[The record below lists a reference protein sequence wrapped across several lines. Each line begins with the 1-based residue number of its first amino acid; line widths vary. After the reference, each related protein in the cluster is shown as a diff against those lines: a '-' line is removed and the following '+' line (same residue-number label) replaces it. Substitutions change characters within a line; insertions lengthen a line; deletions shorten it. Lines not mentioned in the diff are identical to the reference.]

1 MNNALLYQIAAT
13 IIPGIGN
20 VYTKQ
25 LVSYFGSAENIF
37 KAKKKDLE
45 AIEGIGPKRMDSI
58 LNFNFSEAEKEVA
71 FIEKHKI
78 KPLFFEEEDY
88 PKRLLHCYDSPVLL
102 YYKGTAD
109 LNAERVVAIVGTRNP
124 SEYGRSVCE
133 KLINE
138 LAGENITIISGLA
151 FGIDTIAHRASLKNN
166 IKTVGVLAHGLD
178 RIYPSLNKP
187 IAKQMVSSGGLLTEF
202 RQSTNPDK
210 QNFPSRNR
218 IVAGM
223 SDCIVV
229 IESDMKGGSL
239 ITAELG
245 NGYNRDVFAY
255 PGRVSDSKSS
265 GCNFLIKTNKAALV
279 TSADDILN
287 EMGWMRAEKGAAAR
301 QRELFVELPEDE
313 MTVYNLLK
321 EGQKHIDDI
330 YLQSQLTGSTAA
342 RALLML
348 EMKGMITSL
357 PGKLYDLS

>member
-1 MNNALLYQIAAT
+1 MNSALLYQIAVT
-13 IIPGIGN
+13 MIPGIGN

-25 LVSYFGSAENIF
+25 LVSYFGSAENVF
-37 KAKKKDLE
+37 KARARDLE
-45 AIEGIGPKRMDSI
+45 AIEGIGPKRMESI
-58 LNFNFSEAEKEVA
+58 LKFNFSEAEKEVE

-78 KPLFFEEEDY
+78 KTLFFQEEDY
-88 PKRLLHCYDSPVLL
+88 PHRLQHCYDSPVLL
-102 YYKGTAD
+102 YYKGNAD
-109 LNAERVVAIVGTRNP
+109 LNAERIVAIVGTRNP
-124 SEYGRSVCE
+124 SDYGRSACE
-133 KLINE
+133 KLIAE
-138 LAGENITIISGLA
+138 LADANITIISGLA

-166 IKTVGVLAHGLD
+166 VHTVGVLAHGLD
-178 RIYPSLNKP
+178 RIYPNLNKP

-202 RQSTNPDK
+202 RQSTIPDK

-229 IESDMKGGSL
+229 IESDLKGGSL

-255 PGRVSDSKSS
+255 PGRASDSKSS
-265 GCNFLIKTNKAALV
+265 GCNYLIKTNKAALV
-279 TSADDILN
+279 TCADDILT
-287 EMGWMRAEKGAAAR
+287 EMGWSRKEKKNITK

-313 MTVYNLLK
+313 LVIYNLLK
-321 EGQKHIDDI
+321 QGQMHIDDI
-330 YLQSQLTGSTAA
+330 YLHSRLTGSTAA

-348 EMKGMITSL
+348 EMKGIITSL